1 MTGDDEHLLSVAD
14 AVLDGRPIDWASVAA
29 RTPAAVRPLIEGLQS
44 IAAISAFH
52 VDASI
57 AAHTAAS
64 TAAADAHDDL
74 PLLLDDAP
82 AQWGP
87 LTITGVIGRGRFG
100 TVYRARDSRLDRPVA
115 LKLLRRRAEPSDVS
129 ESAAVDEGMLMAR
142 IRHPNVVTVY
152 GAERIAGRVGL
163 WMELVEGRTLE
174 QEIHD
179 RGPMPWREACRIGI
193 DLCGALTAVH
203 RAGLLHRDLKAQNVL
218 RELDGRVVLADFGAG
233 RALSAGAA
241 GQHVD
246 IAGTPLYLAPEIYS
260 GRPAAAAA
268 DVYSLGVLLFHLVT
282 ASYPVRGRSIADL
295 REAHSQS
302 RRTMMRDASAVV
314 PASFAAAVDSALAAD
329 PTDRFATAEEFG
341 TALERVQDPAAAPKK
356 WRAVA
361 AAAIVG
367 LLAGALGG
375 VSPAGHA
382 PMLRKVRMPSFAMGL
397 GSADGRV
404 FPYVGT
410 NGALHVWEIETGRS
424 RELTDRP
431 SPSET
436 IRASI
441 ASPNGDRVASAWSLG
456 ESGSELRLINAD
468 GTWPRVLITR
478 QTAFEPIPVDWSADG
493 RSILCWL
500 YQKDGS
506 GDLVLVPADGG
517 SIRQV
522 FSVAAAPPR
531 GARLSPDGRFVITTG
546 MVDPNST
553 IGDLVLIDVAAAVT
567 RVIARD
573 AVINVNPVWNAA
585 GDGAL
590 YLKRSGEPEGSFDL
604 WRLPI
609 VDGLPI
615 GEPVVQ
621 MRNAGIG
628 VLAATTGG
636 DLYRSLTHYS
646 SDVYTRTID
655 LTAATEAGPPSRI
668 AMTEIGNHVAPA
680 WSPDGRSMAYF
691 TTRERNIPGAVPERT
706 LTIQELRTGR
716 VRRLPVSLGFLG
728 GYSPRWSP
736 GSDAVVV
743 FGKESVSDH
752 DTIHLRVD
760 VSSGTES
767 TLAVVGGDVVPLGV
781 WSFDGAHYL
790 YLDPARGI
798 VSRRMSDNGERVEVA
813 AEGDSIDGLIV
824 AGDGHAFAWLRSR
837 PLGNRWQMT
846 LEVRL
851 LSGETRQLVQR
862 ITPSRLQLHAWTPDG
877 TGIVYGEGQ
886 GGNLYRLYR
895 VPETGGEPLD
905 LRLSLPF
912 TPNSIGLSPD
922 GRRIAY
928 SERIVERELWITAS
942 PE

>member
-14 AVLDGRPIDWASVAA
+14 AVLDGRPIDWVSVAS
-29 RTPAAVRPLIEGLQS
+29 RTPASVRPLIEGLQS

-64 TAAADAHDDL
+64 TAAAEAHDDL
-74 PLLLDDAP
+74 PLHLDDSP

-100 TVYRARDSRLDRPVA
+100 TVYRARDPRLDRPVA
-115 LKLLRRRAEPSDVS
+115 LKLLRQRTEPSDVS
-129 ESAAVDEGMLMAR
+129 ESIAVDEGKLMAR

-174 QEIHD
+174 QEIRA

-218 RELDGRVVLADFGAG
+218 REPDGRVVLADFGAG
-233 RALSAGAA
+233 RALSAEAA
-241 GQHVD
+241 GPHVD
-246 IAGTPLYLAPEIYS
+246 IAGTPLYLAPEIYN
-260 GRPAAAAA
+260 GGTAAAAA

-295 REAHSQS
+295 REAHSQG
-302 RRTMMRDASAVV
+302 RRTMMRDGSAVV
-314 PASFAAAVDSALAAD
+314 PASFAAAVDRALAAD
-329 PTDRFATAEEFG
+329 PSARFATAEEFG
-341 TALERVQDPAAAPKK
+341 MALERLLAAAATPTKT

-382 PMLRKVRMPSFAMGL
+382 PLLRRIRMPSFAMGL

-431 SPSET
+431 SPPET

-517 SIRQV
+517 SIRHV
-522 FSVAAAPPR
+522 FSVAAAPPN
-531 GARLSPDGRFVITTG
+531 GARLSPDGRFVITTAI
-546 MVDPNST
+546 VDPNST
-553 IGDLVLIDVAAAVT
+553 IGDLVLIDLAAATT
-567 RVIARD
+567 RVIASD
-573 AVINVNPVWNAA
+573 AVIDVNPVWNAA

-590 YLKRSGEPEGSFDL
+590 DLKRSAETNGSFDL
-604 WRLPI
+604 WRLTI
-609 VDGLPI
+609 VDGLPV

-628 VLAATTGG
+628 LLAATTGG

-646 SDVYTRTID
+646 ADVYTRTID
-655 LTAATEAGPPSRI
+655 LTAAIEAGPPSRI
-668 AMTEIGNHVAPA
+668 SMTEIGNHVAPA

-691 TTRERNIPGAVPERT
+691 TIRERNIPGAVPERT
-706 LTIQELRTGR
+706 LTIQELGTGR
-716 VRRLPVSLGFLG
+716 VRRLPVPLGFLG

-743 FGKESVSDH
+743 FGKQNLSDH
-752 DTIHLRVD
+752 DIIHLRVD
-760 VSSGTES
+760 VSSGAES
-767 TLAVVGGDVVPLGV
+767 TMAVVGGDVVPRGA
-781 WSFDGAHYL
+781 WSFDRAHYFS
-790 YLDPARGI
+790 LDPARGI
-798 VSRRMSDNGERVEVA
+798 VSRRISDSSERVEVS
-813 AEGDSIDGLIV
+813 AEGDSIDGLVV

-837 PLGNRWQMT
+837 PIGNRWRMT
-846 LEVRL
+846 LEARL
-851 LSGETRQLVQR
+851 LSGETLQLVQR

-886 GGNLYRLYR
+886 EG
-895 VPETGGEPLD
+895 
-905 LRLSLPF
+905 
-912 TPNSIGLSPD
+912 SP
-922 GRRIAY
+922 
-928 SERIVERELWITAS
+928 
-942 PE
+942 